1 MGGCIKALMAEFT
14 QARSGSV
21 GEVAR
26 FSNLSVHD
34 TVQA

>member
-1 MGGCIKALMAEFT
+1 MGGGCILAEFT